1 MNIITIELCAED
13 RARLDRLS
21 AALENA
27 NPLGRAAAA
36 LANLSNAAK
45 AAADAAP
52 AEEPA
57 PDPVAVEVAEPE
69 KYTPEEPEPPVAPP
83 APAEEPK
90 KAPTVEELQAIVQEL
105 AAPGS
110 AKRAAVRELVT
121 SYASRVSLI
130 PEDKRAEA
138 MERLLALKEAKA

>member
-1 MNIITIELCAED
+1 MSNTITIELCAED

-21 AALENA
+21 KALENA

-36 LANLSNAAK
+36 IADLSTAAR

-52 AEEPA
+52 AGEPA
-57 PDPVAVEVAEPE
+57 PAPVAVVAAEPE

-83 APAEEPK
+83 ADAGEPEK
-90 KAPTVEELQAIVQEL
+90 VPTAEELQAIVQEL

-110 AKRAAVRELVT
+110 AKRAAVRDLVKA
-121 SYASRVSLI
+121 YASRVSLI
-130 PEDKRAEA
+130 PEDKRAEV
-138 MERLLALKEAKA
+138 MERLLALKEA